1 MTRKIAII
9 NFKGG
14 VGKSTTAVSLG
25 HGLAQRGQKTLLVDC
40 DPQSAVLKSLGGEPQ
55 KNLYHLMVDE
65 ATAAEC
71 IEHSRDN
78 LDVIFSD
85 FVLQAVE
92 SHPEVQIGRERILKR
107 RLSPIVKRY
116 DYILLDCPPEPNIF
130 NLNSIFF
137 ADELFLPVSVDYLSV
152 SGVADVFKQLEF
164 IKQQL
169 DLKTKISL
177 IIPTFFATR
186 ERNSQHFLG
195 VLKKHFGDAVT
206 EPIRK
211 NVRIA
216 EAAQKKKTIF
226 EAFPHSSGAEDY
238 NKLVERVINY
248 DGKK

>member
-1 MTRKIAII
+1 MGWPNRGSAE
-9 NFKGG
+9 NLCRSAFCQAF
-14 VGKSTTAVSLG
+14 VGCRFNIRLPAPPLF
-25 HGLAQRGQKTLLVDC
+25 
-40 DPQSAVLKSLGGEPQ
+40 
-55 KNLYHLMVDE
+55 
-65 ATAAEC
+65 
-71 IEHSRDN
+71 HSW
-78 LDVIFSD
+78 I
-85 FVLQAVE
+85 
-92 SHPEVQIGRERILKR
+92 HRERILKR

-137 ADELFLPVSVDYLSV
+137 ADELFLPVSVDYLSA

-169 DLKTKISL
+169 DLKTRVSL

-186 ERNSQHFLG
+186 ERNSQHYLG
-195 VLKKHFGDAVT
+195 VLKKHFGEAVT